1 MNLQCHED
9 RIVFV
14 TVAIECANTRDAQS
28 VHRALLDFV
37 LLTEEVGGVLSLD
50 VTREQ
55 EINSFAQ
62 RK

>member
-1 MNLQCHED
+1 M
-9 RIVFV
+9 FV
-14 TVAIECANTRDAQS
+14 IAEIECASTKDAQS
-28 VHRALLDFV
+28 VHRALLVFV